1 MKLSVSLPDEDVA
14 FIDEYA
20 AKTGVPSRSSV
31 IHQGLALLRAA
42 TLERAYDQAW
52 QEWADSADADLWDAT
67 SADGLADA
75 QR

>member
-52 QEWADSADADLWDAT
+52 QE
-67 SADGLADA
+67 
-75 QR
+75 

>member
-20 AKTGVPSRSSV
+20 ATAGASSRSSV
-31 IHQGLALLRAA
+31 IHQGLELLRAA
-42 TLERAYDQAW
+42 ALEHAYDQAW
-52 QEWADSADADLWDAT
+52 QEWADSGDADRWDAT